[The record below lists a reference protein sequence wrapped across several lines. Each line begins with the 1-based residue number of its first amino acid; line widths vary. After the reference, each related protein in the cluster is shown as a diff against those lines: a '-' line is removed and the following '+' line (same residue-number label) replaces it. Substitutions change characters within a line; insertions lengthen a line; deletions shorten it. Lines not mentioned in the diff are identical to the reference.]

1 MRPLP
6 DDESGVTA
14 LVESAKAGDSRAWDA
29 LVARFGGRVWAV
41 CRAYN
46 LGRADADDVFQVVWM
61 RLVNSLDAIREPD
74 RLGAWLATTTRHESL
89 RVLRKAGRQIPVG
102 DDAALDRPDDSA
114 PGPDARLLRTER
126 EVALWTALE
135 GLSAECRRLLRV
147 MLADPPPSYL
157 EVSEALA
164 MPVGSIGPT
173 RGRCLNHLRTKL
185 RGING
190 AAAGSS

>member
-1 MRPLP
+1 MGE
-6 DDESGVTA
+6 DESGVAA
-14 LVESAKAGDSRAWDA
+14 LVESARAGESQAWDD

-46 LGRADADDVFQVVWM
+46 LSRADADDVFQVVWM
-61 RLVNSLDAIREPD
+61 RLVNSLDSIREPD
-74 RLGAWLATTTRHESL
+74 RLGAWLATTTRHEAL

-102 DDAALDRPDDSA
+102 DDAGLDRPDESA

-126 EVALWTALE
+126 EAALWAALE
-135 GLSAECRRLLRV
+135 ELSPDCQRLLRV
-147 MLADPPPSYL
+147 MLADPPPSYQ
-157 EVSEALA
+157 EVSLALG

-173 RGRCLNHLRTKL
+173 RGRCLNHLRSKL

-190 AAAGSS
+190 GVAGSS